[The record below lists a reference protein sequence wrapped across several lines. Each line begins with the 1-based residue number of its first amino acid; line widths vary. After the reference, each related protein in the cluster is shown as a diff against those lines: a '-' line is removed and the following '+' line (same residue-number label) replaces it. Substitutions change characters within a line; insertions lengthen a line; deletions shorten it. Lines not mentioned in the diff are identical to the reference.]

1 MNDVS
6 VSIAATRL
14 FAIEFSAT
22 PVCDTLIGMD
32 TNIKLATIFQ
42 QMADVY
48 TILEEDKFKINAY
61 AKAARVIGE
70 LPMDL
75 ADIGAEV
82 ALLAKVEG
90 IGKSTAAKIAE
101 FMQTGK
107 IKAHEE
113 VMQRIPH
120 GLLDLLQI
128 SGLGPKTV
136 GLMWTQAGIE
146 SLDDLKEKLKT
157 DELTKLPRMG
167 EKSLDKI
174 RKSIAFMESTG
185 GRVNIGKALP
195 IALWFIEQ
203 LKTLDEI
210 KQVQYAG
217 SLRRGKETIGDLD
230 LLVAADTKNT
240 AKISDFFVSLP
251 VVTEVLAQ
259 GQTKSSVRTEHGV
272 QVDLRIVDPENFG
285 AALMYFTGSKEHN
298 VAMRQRAIKMGMSL
312 NEYALT
318 KDDKPVAAKTEE
330 DVFKALNLQWVAPE
344 LREDHGEL
352 ALAEKNKL
360 PKLIEVSDIKAELH
374 AHTTAS
380 DGIWSIEQYADFA
393 IARGYHTI
401 AITDHS
407 KGQAQANGLNE
418 KRLVEHIEKIR
429 AAAKKYKGRLT
440 ILAGSEVDILSDG
453 SLDYADDLLAE
464 LDIVVASPHAALSQ
478 EPKLATERMLKAIA
492 NPYVTI
498 MGHPTGRLINR
509 REGLSPDM
517 GKLIAAAKER
527 GIAMEINAN
536 HWRLDLRDS
545 HARMAIDAGVKLAI
559 DTDAHGPGDMD
570 ELKYGILTARRAGAT
585 VGDVIN
591 CMTHDDLMSWLKST
605 RNNGNGS
612 RNNAKT
618 QSNTLF

>member
-1 MNDVS
+1 
-6 VSIAATRL
+6 
-14 FAIEFSAT
+14 
-22 PVCDTLIGMD
+22 MD
-32 TNIKLATIFQ
+32 TNHQLAAIFQ
-42 QMADVY
+42 QMADVH
-48 TILEEDKFKINAY
+48 TILEDDRFRINAY

-75 ADIGAEV
+75 ADVGAE
-82 ALLAKVEG
+82 APLLAKVEG
-90 IGKSTAAKIAE
+90 IGKSTASKIAE
-101 FMQTGK
+101 FLQTGK
-107 IKAHEE
+107 IKAHED
-113 VMQRIPH
+113 VMKRIPH
-120 GLLDLLQI
+120 GLLDLLQV

-146 SLDDLKEKLKT
+146 SMDDLKEKLKT
-157 DELTKLPRMG
+157 DELTALPRMG
-167 EKSLDKI
+167 AKSLEKI
-174 RKSIAFMESTG
+174 RKSIAFLESTG

-195 IALWFIEQ
+195 IAIWFIDQ
-203 LKTLDEI
+203 LKTLGEVMQI
-210 KQVQYAG
+210 QYAG

-230 LLVAADTKNT
+230 LLVASTPENT
-240 AKISDFFVSLP
+240 QKISDFFVQLP
-251 VVTEVLAQ
+251 GVTQVLAQ
-259 GQTKSSVRTEHGV
+259 GQTKSSVRTDQGV
-272 QVDLRIVDPENFG
+272 QVDLRIVESENFG

-330 DVFKALNLQWVAPE
+330 DVFTALNLQWVAPE
-344 LREDHGEL
+344 MREDHGEL
-352 ALAEKNKL
+352 LLAENNQL
-360 PKLIEVSDIKAELH
+360 PKLVEVSDVKAELH

-380 DGIWSIEQYADFA
+380 DGIWSIQQYADFA
-393 IARGYHTI
+393 IARGFHTI

-418 KRLVEHIEKIR
+418 QRLIEHIERIR
-429 AAAKKYKGRLT
+429 AVAKTYAGKLT

-453 SLDYADDLLAE
+453 SLDYANDLLAE
-464 LDIVVASPHAALSQ
+464 LDVVVASPHAALTQ
-478 EPKLATERMLKAIA
+478 EPKTATERMLKAIA

-517 GKLIAAAKER
+517 PRLIAAAKER

-545 HARMAIDAGVKLAI
+545 HARLAIESGVKLAI

-585 VGDVIN
+585 AGDVIN
-591 CMTHDDLMSWLKST
+591 CMTHDALSDWLKST
-605 RNNGNGS
+605 RP
-612 RNNAKT
+612 
-618 QSNTLF
+618 

>member
-1 MNDVS
+1 
-6 VSIAATRL
+6 
-14 FAIEFSAT
+14 
-22 PVCDTLIGMD
+22 MD
-32 TNIKLATIFQ
+32 TNQQLAAIFQ
-42 QMADVY
+42 QMADVH
-48 TILEEDKFKINAY
+48 TILEDDRFRINAY

-70 LPMDL
+70 LPTDL
-75 ADIGAEV
+75 GEIGAEV
-82 ALLAKVEG
+82 ALLAKIDG
-90 IGKSTAAKIAE
+90 IGKSTASKIAE
-101 FMQTGK
+101 FLDTGK
-107 IKAHEE
+107 IKAHDE
-113 VMQRIPH
+113 VMARIPH

-136 GLMWTQAGIE
+136 GLMWSQAGIE

-167 EKSLDKI
+167 QKSLDKI

-195 IALWFIEQ
+195 IAQWFVEQ
-203 LKTLDEI
+203 LQSLDEV
-210 KQVQYAG
+210 KQAQYAG
-217 SLRRGKETIGDLD
+217 SLRRGKETIGDID
-230 LLVAADTKNT
+230 VLVAASEDDSKT
-240 AKISDFFVSLP
+240 ISDFFVQLP
-251 VVTEVLAQ
+251 GVTEVLAQ

-272 QVDLRIVDPENFG
+272 QVDLRIVEPDHFG

-318 KDDKPVAAKTEE
+318 RDDKPVAAKSEE
-330 DVFKALNLQWVAPE
+330 DVFKALDLAWVAPE
-344 LREDHGEL
+344 MREDHGEL
-352 ALAEKNKL
+352 TLAEKDKL
-360 PKLIEVSDIKAELH
+360 PKLIEVADIKAELH

-393 IARGYHTI
+393 IDRGFHTI

-429 AAAKKYKGRLT
+429 AAAKKYEGKLT
-440 ILAGSEVDILSDG
+440 ILAGSEVDILADG
-453 SLDYADDLLAE
+453 TLDYADDLLAE
-464 LDIVVASPHAALSQ
+464 LDVVVASPHAALTQ
-478 EPKLATERMLKAIA
+478 DPKTATARLLKAVE

-517 GKLIAAAKER
+517 GKLIDAAKER
-527 GIAMEINAN
+527 GIALEINAN

-545 HARMAIDAGVKLAI
+545 HARLAIESGVMLAI

-570 ELKYGILTARRAGAT
+570 ELEYGILTARRAGAT
-585 VGDVIN
+585 ADNVIN
-591 CMTHDDLMSWLKST
+591 CMSQTALAKWLKST
-605 RNNGNGS
+605 RP
-612 RNNAKT
+612 
-618 QSNTLF
+618 

>member
-1 MNDVS
+1 
-6 VSIAATRL
+6 
-14 FAIEFSAT
+14 
-22 PVCDTLIGMD
+22 MD
-32 TNIKLATIFQ
+32 TNHQLAAIFQ
-42 QMADVY
+42 QMADVH
-48 TILEEDKFKINAY
+48 TILEDDRFRINAY

-70 LPMDL
+70 LPTDL

-90 IGKSTAAKIAE
+90 IGKSTASKIAE
-101 FMQTGK
+101 FLQTGK
-107 IKAHEE
+107 IKAHED

-120 GLLDLLQI
+120 GLLDLLQV

-136 GLMWTQAGIE
+136 GLMWNQAGIE
-146 SLDDLKEKLKT
+146 SMEDLKEKLKT
-157 DELTKLPRMG
+157 DELTALPRMG
-167 EKSLDKI
+167 KKSLDKI

-195 IALWFIEQ
+195 IALWFIDQ
-203 LKTLDEI
+203 LKTL
-210 KQVQYAG
+210 KQVTQVQYAG

-230 LLVAADTKNT
+230 LLVAAREDDSKT
-240 AKISDFFVSLP
+240 ISDFFIQLP

-272 QVDLRIVDPENFG
+272 QVDLRIVDPQHFG

-318 KDDKPVAAKTEE
+318 KDDKPIAAKTEE
-330 DVFKALNLQWVAPE
+330 DVFKALDLQWVAPE
-344 LREDHGEL
+344 MREDHGEL
-352 ALAEKNKL
+352 ALAENNKL
-360 PKLIEVSDIKAELH
+360 PKLVEVADVKAELH

-393 IARGYHTI
+393 IDLGFHTI

-418 KRLVEHIEKIR
+418 QRLIDHIEKIR
-429 AAAKKYKGRLT
+429 AAAKKYQGRLT

-453 SLDYADDLLAE
+453 SLDYADDLLAQ
-464 LDIVVASPHAALSQ
+464 LDIVVASPHAALTQ
-478 EPKLATERMLKAIA
+478 EPKVATQRMLKAIE

-517 GKLIAAAKER
+517 PKLIAAARER

-545 HARMAIDAGVKLAI
+545 HARLALESGVKLAI

-585 VGDVIN
+585 AGDVVN
-591 CMTHDDLMSWLKST
+591 CMSHDQLSNWLKST
-605 RNNGNGS
+605 RP
-612 RNNAKT
+612 
-618 QSNTLF
+618 

>member
-1 MNDVS
+1 
-6 VSIAATRL
+6 
-14 FAIEFSAT
+14 
-22 PVCDTLIGMD
+22 MD
-32 TNIKLATIFQ
+32 TNQQLAAIFQ
-42 QMADVY
+42 QMADVH
-48 TILEEDKFKINAY
+48 TILEDDRFRVNAY

-70 LPMDL
+70 LPTDL
-75 ADIGAEV
+75 GEIGAEA
-82 ALLAKVEG
+82 ALLAKIDG
-90 IGKSTAAKIAE
+90 IGKSTASKIAE
-101 FMQTGK
+101 YLDTGK
-107 IKAHEE
+107 IKAHEQ
-113 VMQRIPH
+113 VMARIPH

-136 GLMWTQAGIE
+136 GLMWSQAGIE

-167 EKSLDKI
+167 QKSLDKI

-195 IALWFIEQ
+195 IAQWFVEQ
-203 LKTLDEI
+203 LQSLDEVE
-210 KQVQYAG
+210 QAQYAG
-217 SLRRGKETIGDLD
+217 SLRRGKETIGDID
-230 LLVAADTKNT
+230 ILVAASADHSET
-240 AKISDFFVSLP
+240 ISNFFVKLP
-251 VVTEVLAQ
+251 GVTEVLAQ

-272 QVDLRIVDPENFG
+272 QVDLRSVEPDHFG

-318 KDDKPVAAKTEE
+318 KDDKPVAAKSEE
-330 DVFKALNLQWVAPE
+330 DVFKALDLAWVAPE
-344 LREDHGEL
+344 MREDHGEL
-352 ALAEKNKL
+352 SLAEKGKL
-360 PKLIEVSDIKAELH
+360 PKLIEVADIKAELH

-393 IARGYHTI
+393 IDRGFHTI

-429 AAAKKYKGRLT
+429 AAAKRYEGKLT
-440 ILAGSEVDILSDG
+440 ILAGSEVDILADG
-453 SLDYADDLLAE
+453 TLDYADDLLAE
-464 LDIVVASPHAALSQ
+464 LDIVVASPHAALTQ
-478 EPKLATERMLKAIA
+478 EPKAATARLLKAIE

-517 GKLIAAAKER
+517 GKLIDAAKER
-527 GIAMEINAN
+527 GIALEINAN

-545 HARMAIDAGVKLAI
+545 HARLAIESGVMLAI

-585 VGDVIN
+585 ADNVIN
-591 CMTHDDLMSWLKST
+591 CMSKTALAKWLKST
-605 RNNGNGS
+605 RP
-612 RNNAKT
+612 
-618 QSNTLF
+618 

>member
-1 MNDVS
+1 
-6 VSIAATRL
+6 
-14 FAIEFSAT
+14 
-22 PVCDTLIGMD
+22 MD
-32 TNIKLATIFQ
+32 TNQQLAAIFQ
-42 QMADVY
+42 QMADVH
-48 TILEEDKFKINAY
+48 TILEDDRFRINAY

-70 LPMDL
+70 LPTDL
-75 ADIGAEV
+75 GEIGAEV
-82 ALLAKVEG
+82 ALLAKIEG
-90 IGKSTAAKIAE
+90 IGKSTATKIAE
-101 FMQTGK
+101 YLDTGK
-107 IKAHEE
+107 IKAHEQ
-113 VMQRIPH
+113 VMSRIPH

-136 GLMWTQAGIE
+136 GLMWSQAGIE

-167 EKSLDKI
+167 QKSLDKI
-174 RKSIAFMESTG
+174 RKSIAFMESTD

-195 IALWFIEQ
+195 IAQWFVEQ
-203 LKTLDEI
+203 LQTLKPV

-217 SLRRGKETIGDLD
+217 SLRRGRETIGDID
-230 LLVAADTKNT
+230 VLVAASSDDSET
-240 AKISDFFVSLP
+240 ISNFFVQLP
-251 VVTEVLAQ
+251 GVTEVLAQ

-272 QVDLRIVDPENFG
+272 QVDLRIVEPDHFG

-318 KDDKPVAAKTEE
+318 KDDKPIAAKTEE
-330 DVFKALNLQWVAPE
+330 DVFKALNLAWVAPE
-344 LREDHGEL
+344 MREDHGEL
-352 ALAEKNKL
+352 TLAENGKL
-360 PKLIEVSDIKAELH
+360 PKLIEVSDVKAELH

-393 IARGYHTI
+393 INRGFHTI

-418 KRLVEHIEKIR
+418 NRLVEHIEKIR
-429 AAAKKYKGRLT
+429 AAAKKYTGKIT
-440 ILAGSEVDILSDG
+440 ILAGSEVDILADG

-464 LDIVVASPHAALSQ
+464 LDIVVASPHAALTQ
-478 EPKLATERMLKAIA
+478 DPKTATARLLKAIE

-517 GKLIAAAKER
+517 GKLVEAAKER
-527 GIAMEINAN
+527 GIALEINAN

-545 HARMAIDAGVKLAI
+545 HARLAIESGVMLAI

-585 VGDVIN
+585 ADNVIN
-591 CMTHDDLMSWLKST
+591 CMSQTALAQWLKGT
-605 RNNGNGS
+605 RP
-612 RNNAKT
+612 
-618 QSNTLF
+618 